1 MRIYCGLATAGHAS
15 FAAIVDDAGR
25 AIAVAALDE
34 DGPRAYTALC
44 QLLAAHGG
52 DRYTP
57 IATDDG
63 SGTTPQLCTAA
74 GHPVTVTDEEIIGRF
89 TRDDPAARQPGAQR
103 ALAAARALQTGAV
116 TAIAGGAVRN
126 LARLRPLLCSAAAL
140 AAGRATAVS
149 TLRGVLRELY
159 PAALRA
165 FDDPGAP
172 RPLAVLDALPEPAAA
187 AYCREDE
194 VAHELA
200 TAGLPDT
207 TGVIVALRTAAAE
220 YAPSRRSGDDAT
232 RATVRT
238 AVQAVRVYDDGLKGL
253 AEALTE
259 RLKQSGARGQ
269 TRTRGETPGVDLPAM
284 PEERGKRRT
293 IPAQRITVPPAA
305 VPEPPQ
311 QAAPQP
317 PVAPPVPPSRPA
329 PSVEESRSSK
339 ITSLPTRRSA
349 RAKSDSGGFP
359 QMPEPPVFNEGA
371 TSAQPVL
378 PPHAEPETVPAGL
391 KLPPPNNIAP
401 PPVRP
406 APPVPEIDG
415 DNDEGLTIFAQA
427 KSAWFTGVN
436 EDEEPTALDW
446 SMPTDEAWRS
456 AQKTVTPS
464 TGEATAKGLPRRV
477 PQANLVPGSALPED
491 PGPIAIERD
500 PQLIAANTAGYF
512 RGWNRAR
519 RDAVDAAPVGAN
531 GSTVRLL

>member
-34 DGPRAYTALC
+34 AGPRAFTALC
-44 QLLAAHGG
+44 QLFAAHGG
-52 DRYTP
+52 DRTTP

-74 GHPVTVTDEEIIGRF
+74 GHPVTVTDDELIGRF
-89 TRDDPAARQPGAQR
+89 TRDDAATRQPGAQR
-103 ALAAARALQTGAV
+103 ALAAARALQSGAV

-126 LARLRPLLCSAAAL
+126 LARLRPLLCSAEAL
-140 AAGRATAVS
+140 AAGRATAVAA
-149 TLRGVLRELY
+149 LRGVLRELY

-194 VAHELA
+194 VAQELA

-220 YAPSRRSGDDAT
+220 YAPSRRSGDEAT
-232 RATVRT
+232 RSTVRS
-238 AVQAVRVYDDGLKGL
+238 AVQAVRVYDDGLRGL
-253 AEALTE
+253 TEALVE
-259 RLKQSGARGQ
+259 RLKSGGARGS
-269 TRTRGETPGVDLPAM
+269 RGRAEAPPAVELPPI
-284 PEERGKRRT
+284 PEERPKRRT
-293 IPAQRITVPPAA
+293 IPSQRATAPAA
-305 VPEPPQ
+305 E
-311 QAAPQP
+311 
-317 PVAPPVPPSRPA
+317 APPVRPA
-329 PSVEESRSSK
+329 PTPPPVEEPSRSSK
-339 ITSLPTRRSA
+339 ITSLPARRSA
-349 RAKSDSGGFP
+349 RKTDSGGFP
-359 QMPEPPVFNEGA
+359 QMPEPPVFNEPT
-371 TSAQPVL
+371 TSAQPVMS
-378 PPHAEPETVPAGL
+378 PPPSHAEPETVPSGIQ
-391 KLPPPNNIAP
+391 LPPPNNLGAP
-401 PPVRP
+401 PPTRP
-406 APPVPEIDG
+406 TPPVPEIDG

-436 EDEEPTALDW
+436 EDEEPNTLDW